1 MENSGVDGKGVEGDD
16 STCWELD
23 PRLEAPVGLW
33 PIPSRFS
40 GVAVAA
46 VDCGTALSSFAI
58 DSCVASA

>member
-1 MENSGVDGKGVEGDD
+1 MENSGVDGNGVEGDD

-33 PIPSRFS
+33 AIPARFS

-46 VDCGTALSSFAI
+46 VGCGTASSSFAM